1 MNLLNHI
8 TNHDFTYIPWYS
20 LSTWANEQEK
30 NQNVQNENDNHT
42 GANYETFTI
51 DKNSSNQQY
60 INHNFRV
67 NCQHRFTH
75 FNYLC
80 PYEFSSNINKIN
92 NIHCHRF
99 NNEHLQFNTYN
110 LYEFKEPKILDLQS
124 YTIPSQ
130 KFDIEN
136 YA

>member
-1 MNLLNHI
+1 MS
-8 TNHDFTYIPWYS
+8 P
-20 LSTWANEQEK
+20 WANEQEK
-30 NQNVQNENDNHT
+30 NQNVQNENDNHAD
-42 GANYETFTI
+42 ANYETFTI

-60 INHNFRV
+60 IIHSFRF
-67 NCQHRFTH
+67 NYQHKSTH

-99 NNEHLQFNTYN
+99 NNEHLRYNTYS
-110 LYEFKEPKILDLQS
+110 LYEFKEQKIIVLQS

-130 KFDIEN
+130 KNDLEN